1 LRRWS
6 LKNQNQKSSVIVRSV
21 RCACGESK
29 KRALFIRINI
39 RAGLGQVELRPVNIM
54 AKSLGGSNLPLSAKD
69 VDKMGVS
76 KFFDQYTN
84 QYQRRTA
91 ICKSINQ

>member
-1 LRRWS
+1 
-6 LKNQNQKSSVIVRSV
+6 
-21 RCACGESK
+21 
-29 KRALFIRINI
+29 
-39 RAGLGQVELRPVNIM
+39 M